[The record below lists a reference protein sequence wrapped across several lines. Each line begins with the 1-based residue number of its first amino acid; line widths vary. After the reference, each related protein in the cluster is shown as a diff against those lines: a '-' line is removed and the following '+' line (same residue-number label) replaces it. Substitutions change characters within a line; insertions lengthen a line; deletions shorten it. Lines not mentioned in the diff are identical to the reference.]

1 MFATLAAPELRGSW
15 TCRRKNDWFDP
26 TPQQDRC
33 PKAKADLVSGY
44 WRYKVQ
50 TNLKSVDYI
59 LEFVRRLK
67 VNTKDCYRGIT
78 KADVLATTTS
88 QRCRQSWPVL
98 APMLV
103 LLGEMKT
110 QWSTIYSD
118 KLPRHDIVVQ
128 LDLTWYDYA
137 RLYLSPISQR
147 CISFEF
153 PKRILSQPYC
163 TNCTIVIQ
171 PNNSLQLRP
180 HGPSGHCCLG
190 MFGLQSLLQKK
201 PEARLQLPRRWS
213 GSTLPC
219 DKTGTL
225 FHNLETQGLSP
236 E

>member
-147 CISFEF
+147 CINFEF
-153 PKRILSQPYC
+153 PKRLLSQPYC

-180 HGPSGHCCLG
+180 TKPIG
-190 MFGLQSLLQKK
+190 SLLFWNVWAPK
-201 PEARLQLPRRWS
+201 PPPEETWGKAWKLPRRWS
-213 GSTLPC
+213 ASTLPC
-219 DKTGTL
+219 VIDG
-225 FHNLETQGLSP
+225 QW
-236 E
+236 